1 MPKLNDIKGVA
12 EKTKKKPAKEVP
24 SVEVLELQIAEYNA
38 AADQMKAA
46 RKKMDELAPELLVE
60 GLSYVFRHNCTMSG
74 DTKKQI
80 KSVNLVETQKNG
92 STEAI
97 QFTWSSRVLKIDQPA
112 VAEHFKALA
121 GAGGRPVDINK
132 YAEWVIGA
140 DFDKK
145 VFNNTLGRFD
155 QKRFDKFKAAIQAT
169 ADELGVEN
177 PLSFYKEFKATP
189 ELNDLRFQEL
199 NFTQNLALHAVLPT
213 GTSLEPIRSN
223 DEEGA

>member
-1 MPKLNDIKGVA
+1 MPKLNEIKGIT
-12 EKTKKKPAKEVP
+12 EKTKKKSAKEIP
-24 SVEVLELQIAEYNA
+24 SLELLECQIAKYNA
-38 AADQMKAA
+38 AADRLKAA
-46 RKKMDELAPELLVE
+46 RKEMDYLAPELLVE
-60 GLSYVFRHNCTMSG
+60 GLSYVFRHNCTMQD

-80 KSVNLVETQKNG
+80 KSVNLVEPQRDG

-112 VAEHFKALA
+112 VAEFFKTLT
-121 GAGGRPVDINK
+121 GNDGRPVDINK

-145 VFNNTLGRFD
+145 VFNNGNGRFD
-155 QKRFDKFKAAIQAT
+155 QKRFDKFKADIQAT

-177 PLSFYKEFKATP
+177 PLSFYKEFKATAD
-189 ELNDLRFQEL
+189 LNDIRFQEL
-199 NFTQNLALHAVLPT
+199 NYTQNLALHAVLPT

-223 DEEGA
+223 EEGE